1 MFVCCSWSTPG
12 LLLSL
17 WLGLIPG
24 SVLSGYAFLNH
35 VDFVLYSLYYICTC
49 FFKSKKAL
57 FLYFELYLVVL
68 RAFFLLTPVG
78 YRRSIW
84 RGIRDRNWEG
94 TWGASVLPTLLSI
107 CFNKQGFL
115 SVFFECRLLIFLQN
129 ICLSDLFSAHNP
141 FGFYVSISPF
151 SYS

>member
-49 FFKSKKAL
+49 FLSQRRLCFCILSYTWWCSGL
-57 FLYFELYLVVL
+57 FF
-68 RAFFLLTPVG
+68 RLTPVG

-94 TWGASVLPTLLSI
+94 TWGARVLPTLLSI

>member
-1 MFVCCSWSTPG
+1 MLFLKHTWLTSVSVIRAYSWFCAQWLCLFKPCWLRA
-12 LLLSL
+12 LLTL
-17 WLGLIPG
+17 
-24 SVLSGYAFLNH
+24 
-35 VDFVLYSLYYICTC
+35 LYLYL